1 MAHGHVSSDQL
12 GEAARHA
19 SLDGLREA
27 ERAHVEI
34 CEHCKRLY
42 AGYRL
47 TDRLLSSEWRQAS
60 LPAAVLEQGPTKV
73 GVRGFLGG
81 LSLGS
86 GSRFLVPAALAACL
100 IAFVGFGVLLPQL
113 LSQPGPAASGSNNP
127 AVSPSPSPALEP
139 TPDAASASPESTIVT
154 PDSSAG
160 VESGDSPATGPGPVV
175 THGPTATP
183 APQPPVKLAALA
195 GWPVAWAPDGG
206 HLLIA
211 RGSGWTN
218 QRQIQIRDSAG
229 RLTGSFNADHAT
241 WVDSR
246 TIAAATQG
254 GGPGGG
260 GPGGGK
266 GPGGAS
272 ATIQLIDLNGSV
284 TGTIPGQYSEGGPAS
299 SGAILLGSGTGYL
312 AIASQGGWGPA
323 PSTFLLWDGHGLGA
337 PYTGMPIAFS
347 RDGQRLAVLH
357 PGGGSGGANSQGWLD
372 IVSVPALTSIASLS
386 HTNVNIASQ
395 GAGPGYAPDAAFSPD
410 GNSLLVSG
418 TLVDLSRGSTTQVG
432 EGGWLPDGTLLTS
445 NGGVVS
451 RWLGGHATPDARFLV
466 GGSVEVSLHGD
477 VVQYFG
483 DHGPAQ
489 LLRANGTLQQL
500 NLPGIASLDDVS
512 LAPNGGA
519 VAINGRGTDGS
530 RVIGVA
536 PLP

>member
-1 MAHGHVSSDQL
+1 MSSMAQGHVSSDQL

-19 SLDGLREA
+19 GLDGLREA
-27 ERAHVEI
+27 ERAHVEV
-34 CEHCKRLY
+34 CEQCKRLY

-47 TDRLLSSEWRQAS
+47 TDRLLSADWRQAT
-60 LPAAVLEQGPTKV
+60 LPASVLEQGPIKV
-73 GVRGFLGG
+73 GIRGLLGG
-81 LSLGS
+81 FSVGS
-86 GSRFLVPAALAACL
+86 GSRFFVPAALAACL

-113 LSQPGPAASGSNNP
+113 LPHPGPAASGSNS
-127 AVSPSPSPALEP
+127 AAASPSPSTTLEP
-139 TPDAASASPESTIVT
+139 TPDAASASAGSTIVT

-160 VESGDSPATGPGPVV
+160 VDSGDSPATGPGPVV
-175 THGPTATP
+175 THNATATP
-183 APQPPVKLAALA
+183 VPQPPVKPAPLA
-195 GWPVAWAPDGG
+195 GWPVAWAPDGA
-206 HLLIA
+206 HLLVA

-218 QRQIQIRDSAG
+218 QRQIQIRDAAG

-254 GGPGGG
+254 VGPGGG
-260 GPGGGK
+260 NGPGGS
-266 GPGGAS
+266 S
-272 ATIQLIDLNGSV
+272 ATVQLIDLNGHV
-284 TGTIPGQYSEGGPAS
+284 VATIPGQYSEGGPAS

-312 AIASQGGWGPA
+312 AIASQGGWGPSQ
-323 PSTFLLWDGHGLGA
+323 STFLLWDGHGLGA

-357 PGGGSGGANSQGWLD
+357 PAGGSGGGNSQGWLD
-372 IVSVPALTSIASLS
+372 IVSVPSLSSIAALS
-386 HTNVNIASQ
+386 HTTVHITSQ

-410 GNSLLVSG
+410 GNWLLVSG

-432 EGGWLPDGTLLTS
+432 EGGWLSDGTLLTS
-445 NGGVVS
+445 NGGIVS
-451 RWLGGHATPDARFLV
+451 RWPGGRATPDARFAA

-483 DHGPAQ
+483 DHRPA
-489 LLRANGTLQQL
+489 LLLKANGTLQQL
-500 NLPGIASLDDVS
+500 NLPGIASLDDVT
-512 LAPNGGA
+512 LAPDGGA